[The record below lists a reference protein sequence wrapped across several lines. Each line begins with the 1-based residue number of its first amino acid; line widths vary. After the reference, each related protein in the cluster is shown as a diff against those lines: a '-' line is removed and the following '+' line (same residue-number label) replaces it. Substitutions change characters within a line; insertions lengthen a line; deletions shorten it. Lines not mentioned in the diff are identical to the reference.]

1 MIKNL
6 GTKTITREESLIM
19 DRERFNR
26 LNKLMHTN
34 KEGEVVMERPI
45 VKTPVVEETKTVVE
59 QITNVTVE
67 EITNVTVEEEK
78 VTIPSWTNDG
88 YNAYWAEVRRLR
100 RLYSN
105 IG

>member
-1 MIKNL
+1 MKNL
-6 GTKTITREESLIM
+6 GTKTITREESSIM

-45 VKTPVVEETKTVVE
+45 VKTPIAEETKTAVEETIKITIE
-59 QITNVTVE
+59 QITNVE
-67 EITNVTVEEEK
+67 VEEEK

>member
-1 MIKNL
+1 MKNL
-6 GTKTITREESLIM
+6 GTKTITREESSIM

-34 KEGEVVMERPI
+34 KEGEVVMERPV
-45 VKTPVVEETKTVVE
+45 VKTPVAKETKITVE
-59 QITNVTVE
+59 QITD
-67 EITNVTVEEEK
+67 VTVEEEK

>member
-1 MIKNL
+1 MKNL
-6 GTKTITREESLIM
+6 GTKTITREESSIM

-34 KEGEVVMERPI
+34 KEGKIVMERPI
-45 VKTPVVEETKTVVE
+45 VKTLAAEETKTVVE
-59 QITNVTVE
+59 ETTKITIEQITN
-67 EITNVTVEEEK
+67 VEEEK

>member
-1 MIKNL
+1 MKNL
-6 GTKTITREESLIM
+6 GTKTITREESSIM

-45 VKTPVVEETKTVVE
+45 VKTPAAEETKTA
-59 QITNVTVE
+59 VE
-67 EITNVTVEEEK
+67 ETTNVTVEEEK

>member
-1 MIKNL
+1 MKNL
-6 GTKTITREESLIM
+6 GTKIITREESSIM
-19 DRERFNR
+19 DRERFNQ

-45 VKTPVVEETKTVVE
+45 AKTSIVEETKITVE
-59 QITNVTVE
+59 Q
-67 EITNVTVEEEK
+67 ITNVTVEEEK

>member
-34 KEGEVVMERPI
+34 KEGEVAMERPI
-45 VKTPVVEETKTVVE
+45 AKTPIVEETK
-59 QITNVTVE
+59 IAVE

-88 YNAYWAEVRRLR
+88 YNAYWAEVKRLR

>member
-1 MIKNL
+1 MKNL
-6 GTKTITREESLIM
+6 GTKTITREESSIM
-19 DRERFNR
+19 DRERFNQ
-26 LNKLMHTN
+26 LNKLMHIN

-45 VKTPVVEETKTVVE
+45 VKTPVVEETKITVE
-59 QITNVTVE
+59 Q
-67 EITNVTVEEEK
+67 ITNVTVEEEK

>member
-1 MIKNL
+1 MKNL
-6 GTKTITREESLIM
+6 GTKTITREESSIM

-45 VKTPVVEETKTVVE
+45 VKTPAAEETKITVE
-59 QITNVTVE
+59 Q
-67 EITNVTVEEEK
+67 ITNVTVEEEK

>member
-1 MIKNL
+1 MKNL
-6 GTKTITREESLIM
+6 GTKTITREESSIM

-45 VKTPVVEETKTVVE
+45 VKTPVAEETKITVE
-59 QITNVTVE
+59 Q
-67 EITNVTVEEEK
+67 ITNVTVEEEK

>member
-6 GTKTITREESLIM
+6 GTKTITREESSIM

-26 LNKLMHTN
+26 LNKLMHIN

-45 VKTPVVEETKTVVE
+45 VKTPIVEEIKAAVEETTNVTVK
-59 QITNVTVE
+59 QITNVA
-67 EITNVTVEEEK
+67 VEEEK

>member
-6 GTKTITREESLIM
+6 GTKTITREESSIM

-45 VKTPVVEETKTVVE
+45 VKTPVVEETKITVE
-59 QITNVTVE
+59 Q
-67 EITNVTVEEEK
+67 ITNVTVEEEK